1 MNYFILLIVVL
12 IFLLPPTLYA
22 ADSNTVS
29 SSTVTGTTTVD
40 RTPSTAASPNVI
52 INNQDVCTT
61 GISGAAQ
68 SAWFGISMGK
78 TIRDEN
84 CERLK
89 LARSLYGMGM
99 KVASVSL
106 MCQDTRVFQAMEMAG
121 TPCPYMGKIGN
132 EASEAWQANAQE
144 RPDYKDNKR
153 KINKRQDR
161 IEDEKEI
168 LEAKEKAEAERPKK
182 EFLEACIGSRHT
194 VESAAASGNKR
205 AKEGV
210 KKSSS
215 TCRTEWRS
223 LNN

>member
-1 MNYFILLIVVL
+1 M
-12 IFLLPPTLYA
+12 FLLTNILITSSYG

-40 RTPSTAASPNVI
+40 RTPSTASAPNVI

-68 SAWFGISMGK
+68 SAWFGISLGK

-121 TPCPYMGKIGN
+121 TPCPIDGKIG
-132 EASEAWQANAQE
+132 EAARVIWDKEPYR
-144 RPDYKDNKR
+144 RPDYQEWREKRENKDKVAELDTFKSEDPNW
-153 KINKRQDR
+153 DE
-161 IEDEKEI
+161 EDE
-168 LEAKEKAEAERPKK
+168 LY
-182 EFLEACIGSRHT
+182 
-194 VESAAASGNKR
+194 
-205 AKEGV
+205 
-210 KKSSS
+210 
-215 TCRTEWRS
+215 
-223 LNN
+223 

>member
-1 MNYFILLIVVL
+1 MNYFILLIIVL

-40 RTPSTAASPNVI
+40 RTPSTAASPNII

-121 TPCPYMGKIGN
+121 TPCPIDGKIG
-132 EASEAWQANAQE
+132 EAAKQIWDKEPYR
-144 RPDYKDNKR
+144 RPDY
-153 KINKRQDR
+153 Q
-161 IEDEKEI
+161 
-168 LEAKEKAEAERPKK
+168 
-182 EFLEACIGSRHT
+182 
-194 VESAAASGNKR
+194 
-205 AKEGV
+205 
-210 KKSSS
+210 
-215 TCRTEWRS
+215 EWRKKHKNKDKVKE
-223 LNN
+223 LDIHHNDEVPNWDEDY

>member
-1 MNYFILLIVVL
+1 MNYFILLIVCLVIL
-12 IFLLPPTLYA
+12 APSVLYA

-68 SAWFGISMGK
+68 SAWFGISVGK

-99 KVASVSL
+99 KVAAVSL
-106 MCQDTRVFQAMEMAG
+106 MCQDVRVFQAMEMAG
-121 TPCPYMGKIGN
+121 TPCPIDGKIG
-132 EASEAWQANAQE
+132 EAAKQIWDKEPYR
-144 RPDYKDNKR
+144 RPDYQEWRKKRENKDKV
-153 KINKRQDR
+153 KELDTYHT
-161 IEDEKEI
+161 DEKPDWDEDY
-168 LEAKEKAEAERPKK
+168 
-182 EFLEACIGSRHT
+182 
-194 VESAAASGNKR
+194 
-205 AKEGV
+205 
-210 KKSSS
+210 
-215 TCRTEWRS
+215 
-223 LNN
+223 

>member
-1 MNYFILLIVVL
+1 MNYL
-12 IFLLPPTLYA
+12 IFIIICLILWTPLAVYA

-29 SSTVTGTTTVD
+29 SSTVSSTVSGTTTVD
-40 RTPSTAASPNVI
+40 RTPSTAVSPNVI

-78 TIRDEN
+78 TIRDET

-121 TPCPYMGKIGN
+121 TPCPIDGKIG
-132 EASEAWQANAQE
+132 EAAKQIWDKEPYR
-144 RPDYKDNKR
+144 RPDY
-153 KINKRQDR
+153 Q
-161 IEDEKEI
+161 
-168 LEAKEKAEAERPKK
+168 
-182 EFLEACIGSRHT
+182 
-194 VESAAASGNKR
+194 
-205 AKEGV
+205 
-210 KKSSS
+210 
-215 TCRTEWRS
+215 EWREKRENKDKVKE
-223 LNN
+223 LETYHTDEVPDWDEDY

>member
-1 MNYFILLIVVL
+1 VKFIISLVM
-12 IFLLPPTLYA
+12 FLLTNILITSSYG

-40 RTPSTAASPNVI
+40 RTPSTASAPNVI

-68 SAWFGISMGK
+68 SAWFGISLGK

-121 TPCPYMGKIGN
+121 TPCPIDGKIG
-132 EASEAWQANAQE
+132 EAARVIWDKEPYR
-144 RPDYKDNKR
+144 RPDYQEWREKR
-153 KINKRQDR
+153 EN
-161 IEDEKEI
+161 
-168 LEAKEKAEAERPKK
+168 KEKVAKLDAYHTDDTDPWAEDDE
-182 EFLEACIGSRHT
+182 LY
-194 VESAAASGNKR
+194 
-205 AKEGV
+205 
-210 KKSSS
+210 
-215 TCRTEWRS
+215 
-223 LNN
+223 

>member
-1 MNYFILLIVVL
+1 MKFVISLVM
-12 IFLLPPTLYA
+12 FLLVSLLSHTVYG

-121 TPCPYMGKIGN
+121 TPCPIDGKIG
-132 EASEAWQANAQE
+132 EAAKVIWDKEPYR
-144 RPDYKDNKR
+144 RPDYR
-153 KINKRQDR
+153 
-161 IEDEKEI
+161 
-168 LEAKEKAEAERPKK
+168 
-182 EFLEACIGSRHT
+182 
-194 VESAAASGNKR
+194 
-205 AKEGV
+205 
-210 KKSSS
+210 
-215 TCRTEWRS
+215 EWREKRENKDKVKE
-223 LNN
+223 LDTYKNDEEPDWDDDYY

>member
-1 MNYFILLIVVL
+1 MNYFILFIGLFILVPSA
-12 IFLLPPTLYA
+12 IYA

-52 INNQDVCTT
+52 VNNQDVCTT

-78 TIRDEN
+78 TIKDEN

-121 TPCPYMGKIGN
+121 TPCPIDGKIG
-132 EASEAWQANAQE
+132 EAAKVIWDKEPYR
-144 RPDYKDNKR
+144 RPDY
-153 KINKRQDR
+153 Q
-161 IEDEKEI
+161 
-168 LEAKEKAEAERPKK
+168 
-182 EFLEACIGSRHT
+182 
-194 VESAAASGNKR
+194 
-205 AKEGV
+205 
-210 KKSSS
+210 
-215 TCRTEWRS
+215 EWRGKRENKDKVKE
-223 LNN
+223 LDTYHTDEEPNWDEDY